1 MRSKRIKKTAADLEK
16 EEDLWINFIGKVSQ
30 KLLAILFGTLM
41 IAFISG
47 LAYAIYILQQRE
59 KVMKYWGKCKV
70 FENHEL
76 KNMETGFI
84 PW

>member
-47 LAYAIYILQQRE
+47 LAYAIYILR
-59 KVMKYWGKCKV
+59 
-70 FENHEL
+70 
-76 KNMETGFI
+76 
-84 PW
+84 

>member
-41 IAFISG
+41 IAFILG
-47 LAYAIYILQQRE
+47 LAYVIYILR
-59 KVMKYWGKCKV
+59 
-70 FENHEL
+70 
-76 KNMETGFI
+76 
-84 PW
+84 